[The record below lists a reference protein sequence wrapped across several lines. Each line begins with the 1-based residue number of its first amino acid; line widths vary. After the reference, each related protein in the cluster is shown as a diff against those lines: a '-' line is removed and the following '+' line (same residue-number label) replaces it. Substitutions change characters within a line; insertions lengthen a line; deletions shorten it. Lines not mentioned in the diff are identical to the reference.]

1 MDLDQSHPA
10 LCDLAARARRRLP
23 HFVWEYLDS
32 GTGND
37 EGHHRTVAA
46 LDAVTLVPRVLDPP
60 ANTDLSVELMG
71 RSHPLPVGIAPI
83 GMSGLIWPGAEAVL
97 ARVAA
102 RLGIPY
108 TLSTVAAATPETVG
122 PHTGDQGWFQL
133 YPPGD
138 ADIRRDLLK
147 RARDAGFH
155 TLVLTADVP
164 IASRRE
170 RQRRARLTNPM
181 RMSLPVIA
189 QAAMAPAW
197 ALATLRAG
205 IPRLVT
211 LESYANIETH
221 RPGTAHIGYMLRTPP
236 DWTYLAALR
245 EEWDG
250 KLVVKGVLNAEDAR
264 RIMEAGA
271 DAIWVSAHGGRQFEA
286 APAPLDALVEIRA
299 VLGPEA
305 PLIYDGGIRSGTDVL
320 RAIAMG
326 ADFVMLGRAW
336 HHGLAAFGEAG
347 VSHVAH
353 ILSEGLKADMGQLGI
368 GTPTDVRGRL
378 PQPTMAPRSPS
389 T

>member
-10 LCDLAARARRRLP
+10 LSDLAARARRRLP

-37 EGHHRTVAA
+37 GARDRSVAA
-46 LDAVTLVPRVLDPP
+46 LDAVTLVPRVLEPP
-60 ANTDLSVELMG
+60 AETDLSVTLMG
-71 RSHPLPVGIAPI
+71 RTHPLPFGIAPV
-83 GMSGLIWPGAEAVL
+83 GMSGLIWPGAEAML

-102 RLGIPY
+102 GLGIPY
-108 TLSTVAAATPETVG
+108 TLSTVAAATPEAVG
-122 PHTGDQGWFQL
+122 PEAGDQGWFQL

-138 ADIRRDLLK
+138 AEIRRDLLR
-147 RARDAGFH
+147 RARESGFH

-211 LESYANIETH
+211 LETYANVATH
-221 RPGTAHIGYMLRTPP
+221 RPGTAHIGYLLRTPP
-236 DWTYLAALR
+236 DWAYLDALR

-250 KLVVKGVLNAEDAR
+250 KLVVKGVLNAGDAR

-271 DAIWVSAHGGRQFEA
+271 DAVWVSAHGGRQFEA
-286 APAPLDALVEIRA
+286 APAPLDALAAIRA
-299 VLGPEA
+299 ALGPEA

-320 RAIAMG
+320 RAVAKG

-347 VSHVAH
+347 VAHVAH
-353 ILSEGLKADMGQLGI
+353 ILSDGLTADMGQLGI
-368 GTPTDVRGRL
+368 GTLAEVRDRL
-378 PQPTMAPRSPS
+378 MIEA
-389 T
+389 

>member
-10 LCDLAARARRRLP
+10 LSDLAARARRRLP

-37 EGHHRTVAA
+37 GARDRTVAA

-60 ANTDLSVELMG
+60 AETDLSVILMG
-71 RSHPLPVGIAPI
+71 RTHPLPFGIAPV
-83 GMSGLIWPGAEAVL
+83 GMSGLVWPGAEAML

-102 RLGIPY
+102 GLGIPY
-108 TLSTVAAATPETVG
+108 TLSTVAAATPEAVG
-122 PHTGDQGWFQL
+122 PEAGDQGWFQL

-138 ADIRRDLLK
+138 ADIRRDLLN
-147 RARDAGFH
+147 RAQEAGFH

-197 ALATLRAG
+197 ALATLQAG

-211 LESYANIETH
+211 LEKYANIATH
-221 RPGTAHIGYMLRTPP
+221 RPGTAHIGYMLRTTP
-236 DWTYLAALR
+236 DWAYLAALR
-245 EEWDG
+245 AEWDG
-250 KLVVKGVLNAEDAR
+250 KLVVKGVLNSEDAQ
-264 RIMEAGA
+264 RIIEAGA
-271 DAIWVSAHGGRQFEA
+271 DAIWISAHGGRQFEA
-286 APAPLDALVEIRA
+286 APAPLDALATIRA
-299 VLGPEA
+299 ALGPEV
-305 PLIYDGGIRSGTDVL
+305 PLIYDGGVRSGTDVL
-320 RAIAMG
+320 RAMAMG

-347 VSHVAH
+347 VAHVAH

-368 GTPTDVRGRL
+368 GKLAEVRERL
-378 PQPTMAPRSPS
+378 PHL
-389 T
+389 

>member
-10 LCDLAARARRRLP
+10 LSDLADRARRRLP
-23 HFVWEYLDS
+23 RFVWEYLDS

-37 EGHHRTVAA
+37 GARDRSVAA

-60 ANTDLSVELMG
+60 GETDLSVQLMG
-71 RSHPLPVGIAPI
+71 RTRPLPFGIAPV
-83 GMSGLIWPGAEAVL
+83 GMSGLIWPGAEAML

-102 RLGIPY
+102 GLGIPY
-108 TLSTVAAATPETVG
+108 TLSTVAAATPEAVG
-122 PHTGDQGWFQL
+122 PEAGDQGWFQL

-138 ADIRRDLLK
+138 PEIRRDLLR
-147 RARDAGFH
+147 RARGAGFH

-197 ALATLRAG
+197 ALATVQAG

-236 DWTYLAALR
+236 DWAYLAALR

-264 RIMEAGA
+264 RIMDAGA

-286 APAPLDALVEIRA
+286 APAPLDALGAIRA
-299 VLGPEA
+299 ALGPEV

-320 RAIAMG
+320 RSIAMG

-336 HHGLAAFGEAG
+336 HHGVVAFGEAG
-347 VSHVAH
+347 ADHVAH
-353 ILSEGLKADMGQLGI
+353 VLSEGLKADMGQLGI
-368 GTPTDVRGRL
+368 GSLAEVRERI
-378 PQPTMAPRSPS
+378 P
-389 T
+389 